1 MTAQKLKNSI
11 LQMAVQG
18 KLVPQD
24 PNDEPASVLLERI
37 RKEKEKLIKEGK
49 IKRNKNESYIFRGAD
64 NLHYEQIGKEIKC
77 IEDELPFEIPNNWC
91 WSRLNYIT
99 SELGDGIHG
108 TPEYDLEGSFYFI
121 NGNNLNNGEIIIKN
135 DTKKVGTSQAKM
147 YRKELNAT
155 SILVSING
163 TIGNVA
169 FYNNEKII
177 LGKSACY
184 FNLLGNLSKHY
195 FKALIESEY
204 FKKYTKNIATGSTIK
219 NVSLK
224 AMRCFLVPLPP
235 VFEQIRI
242 VEKILEL
249 EPLVEKYKQYEE
261 RLFELNSSIK
271 EQIKKSILQYAI
283 EGKLVPQ
290 DPNDEPASILLER
303 VRKEKE
309 KLIAEGKIKKDK
321 NESMIY
327 RRDNSYYE
335 KLGNREKCINE
346 EVDADL
352 PNSWIYLR
360 LGEACNIINGFTP
373 LRTKR
378 EYWSNPTIPWFTVD
392 DIHLQGRKIYKT
404 KQSINACALGN
415 NSNRIL
421 PKETVLLCCTASVG
435 E

>member
-1 MTAQKLKNSI
+1 M
-11 LQMAVQG
+11 
-18 KLVPQD
+18 
-24 PNDEPASVLLERI
+24 
-37 RKEKEKLIKEGK
+37 
-49 IKRNKNESYIFRGAD
+49 
-64 NLHYEQIGKEIKC
+64 
-77 IEDELPFEIPNNWC
+77 
-91 WSRLNYIT
+91 
-99 SELGDGIHG
+99 GDGIHG

-335 KLGNREKCINE
+335 KQSKNDVCIDE
-346 EVDADL
+346 QIPFSI
-352 PNSWIYLR
+352 PNSWCWIRFKEFTSFNIGKTPERDNDQFWFEGEYPWVSIADLVENGLVNSTKEKISKLALDKKFSNKLVKQGTLLMSFKLTVGKTSILDIDAVHNEAIISITPYLDYNNMTR
-360 LGEACNIINGFTP
+360 NYLFYSMPLLSLNGETKKAIKGNTLNSKSLNALLIPVPPIQEQRRIVDMIIK
-373 LRTKR
+373 L
-378 EYWSNPTIPWFTVD
+378 
-392 DIHLQGRKIYKT
+392 
-404 KQSINACALGN
+404 N
-415 NSNRIL
+415 NLI
-421 PKETVLLCCTASVG
+421 G
-435 E
+435 